1 MLEHF
6 QAAHVWFI
14 VSIVSGVE
22 EIRKTVVPLV
32 DDARANAK
40 TTLQDMMN
48 NFKKRKSARELS
60 YDEEVDGEALKSEED
75 PAKEVVSKAKKAKGK
90 AKAKAKAS
98 AVPKSEGDTLD
109 PKKVT
114 SNSKPQT

>member
-1 MLEHF
+1 MKCPF

-60 YDEEVDGEALKSEED
+60 YDEEVDGEALESEED
-75 PAKEVVSKAKKAKGK
+75 PAKEVVSKAKTKGK
-90 AKAKAKAS
+90 AKAKAKAA